1 MTSADEIVQG
11 AADAGGERL
20 PGSMRTCQI
29 DITNEDEAVVAIAR
43 AIDDGT
49 SIPGLYLKGGQV
61 VEVAEVDPGTGPK
74 LVVPPV
80 ESDRLRR
87 LLAEHT
93 YCYRVKVIPSKK
105 EGEPPKVVESSGLP
119 SVSTARAALA
129 AHEWRGVRQLAGV
142 VTMPIVRPDGTIGTT
157 RGYDPATKLYY
168 WPSYD
173 VPKVPE
179 QPSGEQI
186 EQAKRFLFGEL
197 LADFPWDS
205 PASRAN
211 YVALLFTPLLR
222 LYIGGLAPLG
232 LISAATRSSGKSL
245 LAEIIEAAYG
255 MHKTVWARRQEEF
268 EKDVT
273 GILRDTTEP
282 VVLWD
287 NVEVTDTI
295 AHGSL
300 SALLTSRDWS
310 KRVLG
315 VTDRVTCIN
324 DRLWIATGNNI
335 TVGGDIASR
344 SVLTRL
350 DPQMERPEE
359 RTGFHIQE
367 DIWQWLGRD
376 ENRARILSSLLVL
389 ARAWLVE
396 GAPLAER
403 PMRNFTRWAQ
413 TMGGLVAFLGIDGF
427 LANATELTVGADD
440 GETTTAAFI
449 VKWAE
454 KFPDRWV
461 TTKELVASAQI
472 DHFGGHTHDPWGGD
486 FLSKEERGQTI
497 LYTAKGLGR
506 YLAARRD
513 RIYSGY
519 KLRRSD
525 TQVENT
531 WQWKVEKVTP

>member
-1 MTSADEIVQG
+1 MTAAEGPNNIV
-11 AADAGGERL
+11 RL
-20 PGSMRTCQI
+20 PGTEAPSRDRRHRI
-29 DITNEDEAVVAIAR
+29 DITAEDEAVVAIAA
-43 AIDDGT
+43 AIDGG
-49 SIPGLYLKGGQV
+49 SIPGLYSKGGRI

-74 LVVPPV
+74 LVIPPV
-80 ESDRLRR
+80 EADRLRR
-87 LLAEHT
+87 LLAEHA
-93 YCYRVKVIPSKK
+93 YCYRVKVVKDKK
-105 EGEPPKVVESSGLP
+105 TEEVRVVETSGLP
-119 SVSTARAALA
+119 PVSTARAALA
-129 AHEWRGVRQLAGV
+129 AHEWKGVRQLAGV
-142 VTMPIVRPDGTIGTT
+142 VSMPIVRPDGSVVTAK
-157 RGYDPATKLYY
+157 GYDPLTKLFH
-168 WPSYD
+168 WPKHEI
-173 VPKVPE
+173 PKVPAR
-179 QPSGEQI
+179 PSAEQI
-186 EQAKRFLFGEL
+186 EQAKGFLFGEL

-211 YVALLFTPLLR
+211 YVALLFTPLMR

-255 MHKTVWARRQEEF
+255 MHKTVWAKRQEEF

-315 VTDRVTCIN
+315 VTDRVTCVN

-359 RTGFHIQE
+359 RTGFRIQE
-367 DIWQWLGRD
+367 DIWQWIGRD
-376 ENRARILSSLLVL
+376 ENRARILWSLLIL
-389 ARAWLVE
+389 ARAWLAA
-396 GAPLAER
+396 GAPLVNR
-403 PMRNFTRWAQ
+403 PMRNFTRWAE
-413 TMGGLVAFLGIDGF
+413 TMGGLVAFLGIEGF
-427 LANATELTVGADD
+427 LDNASELTVGADD
-440 GETTTAAFI
+440 GETLTAAF
-449 VKWAE
+449 VCKWAE
-454 KFPDRWV
+454 KFGGRWV

-472 DHFGGHTHDPWGGD
+472 ESYGGHSVDPWGGD
-486 FLSKEERGQTI
+486 FLSKEDRGQTV

-506 YLAARRD
+506 FLAARRD

-519 KLRRSD
+519 AIRRSE
-525 TQVENT
+525 TQVDNT
-531 WQWKVEKVTP
+531 WRWRVEKIEQ

>member
-1 MTSADEIVQG
+1 MTTAEEIVRR
-11 AADAGGERL
+11 AADAGGASL
-20 PGSMRTCQI
+20 PATMRTCRI
-29 DITNEDEAVVAIAR
+29 DITNEDEAVVSIAR
-43 AIDDGT
+43 AVNDGT
-49 SIPGLYLKGGQV
+49 SIPGLYNRGGKV

-74 LVVPPV
+74 LVIPAV

-93 YCYRVKVIPSKK
+93 YCFRVKATK
-105 EGEPPKVVESSGLP
+105 EGGTTETSGLP

-129 AHEWRGVRQLAGV
+129 AHEWKGMRQLAGV
-142 VTMPIVRPDGTIGTT
+142 VTMPIVRPDGTMGTT
-157 RGYDPATKLYY
+157 KGYDPATKLYY
-168 WPSYD
+168 WPSYE
-173 VPKVPE
+173 VPPVPE
-179 QPSGEQI
+179 RPSVDQVE
-186 EQAKRFLFGEL
+186 EAKRFLFGEL

-205 PASRAN
+205 SASRAN
-211 YVALLFTPLLR
+211 YVAMLFTPLMR
-222 LYIGGLAPLG
+222 LYIGGLSPLG

-300 SALLTSRDWS
+300 SSLLTSRDWS

-324 DRLWIATGNNI
+324 DRMWIATGNNI
-335 TVGGDIASR
+335 AVGGDIASR

-359 RTGFHIQE
+359 RPIESFHIQE

-376 ENRARILSSLLVL
+376 ENRSRILWALLVL
-389 ARAWLVE
+389 ARAWLTE
-396 GAPLAER
+396 GAPTASK
-403 PMRNFTRWAQ
+403 PMRNFTRWAE
-413 TMGGLVAFLGIDGF
+413 TMGGLVGFLGVEGF
-427 LANATELTVGADD
+427 LENSTELSVGADD
-440 GETTTAAFI
+440 GETLTAAFI

-454 KFPDRWV
+454 KFRDKLV

-472 DHFGGHTHDPWGGD
+472 DHFGGHTVDPWGGD

-506 YLAARRD
+506 FLAARRD

-519 KLRRSD
+519 ALRRSE
-525 TQVENT
+525 TQVDNT
-531 WQWKVEKVTP
+531 WRWKVEKVTP